1 MKIIAHFFCAA
12 SILVFSF
19 HPAPAAPATTNQPAG
34 FLLIIELQD
43 GSKIIGK
50 NGDDNFQFRS
60 EVLGE
65 MKLPL
70 ERIRSIACRPKT
82 NLVQLAATN
91 GDTLTA
97 QFVTRVVRVET
108 AFGNFKLPV
117 DLIQHLTVSPA
128 GNPGQ
133 MRPGLVALWSGEG
146 DGNDSAGG
154 NPATLMGDVS
164 FAEGKVGQ
172 AFLLNGFSSGL
183 KISAGPALNVGEGE
197 GLTILAWIKPE
208 NLRSANQ
215 WLAGWEAGPHVLGS
229 MLKLSQSQSL
239 FGRGTGCLFANLV
252 DVNGASHCFSSTRV
266 LQNNV
271 FQHIALTY
279 DKTSGVAVFYC
290 NGVVVEQQNLGP
302 FTPQTTY
309 RLVVGARPFNDGL
322 ENSYAGL
329 LDELA
334 IYNRALPASEIQSIC
349 TEENNGEP
357 LPPPTP
363 ALPGNAPFQGLNRNF
378 IQN

>member
-1 MKIIAHFFCAA
+1 VQ
-12 SILVFSF
+12 L
-19 HPAPAAPATTNQPAG
+19 TTA
-34 FLLIIELQD
+34 
-43 GSKIIGK
+43 
-50 NGDDNFQFRS
+50 NGD
-60 EVLGE
+60 
-65 MKLPL
+65 
-70 ERIRSIACRPKT
+70 I
-82 NLVQLAATN
+82 
-91 GDTLTA
+91 LTA
-97 QFVTRVVRVET
+97 QFVTKVVRVET
-108 AFGNFKLPV
+108 AFGGVKLPV
-117 DLIQHLTVSPA
+117 NLIRRLTVSPA
-128 GNPGQ
+128 GKPGQ
-133 MRPGLVALWSGEG
+133 MREGLVALWSGEG
-146 DGNDSAGG
+146 DGNDPVGG
-154 NPATLMGDVS
+154 NNAALTEIAFV
-164 FAEGKVGQ
+164 EGKVGQ
-172 AFLLNGFSSGL
+172 AFLLNGFSSGM

-252 DVNGASHCFSSTRV
+252 DVNGTSHCFSSTRI
-266 LQNNV
+266 LQNKV

-290 NGVVVEQQNLGP
+290 NGVVVAQQNLGP

-309 RLVVGARPFNDGL
+309 PLVVGACPYNDGL

-334 IYNRALPASEIQSIC
+334 VYNRALSASDIQAIV

-357 LPPPTP
+357 LPPPTQTP
-363 ALPGNAPFQGLNRNF
+363 PGNAPFRGMNRDF

>member
-1 MKIIAHFFCAA
+1 MKVIAHLFCAA
-12 SILVFSF
+12 GILAFSF
-19 HPAPAAPATTNQPAG
+19 YRAPAAPAATNQPAG
-34 FLLIIELQD
+34 FRLIIELQD

-50 NGDDNFQFRS
+50 NGDDNFQFHS
-60 EVLGE
+60 DVLGE

-70 ERIRSIACRPKT
+70 ERIRSIECRPKT
-82 NLVQLAATN
+82 NSVQLATAN
-91 GDTLTA
+91 GDNLTA
-97 QFVTRVVRVET
+97 QFATRIIRVET

-117 DLIQHLTVSPA
+117 DLIQRLTVFSM
-128 GNPGQ
+128 GKPGQ
-133 MRPGLVALWSGEG
+133 MRSGLVARWSGEG
-146 DGNDSAGG
+146 DGSDPVGG
-154 NPATLMGDVS
+154 NNAALTEVT
-164 FAEGKVGQ
+164 FVEGKVGR

-183 KISAGPALNVGEGE
+183 KISAGPSLNVGEGE

-239 FGRGTGCLFANLV
+239 VGRGTGCLFANLV

-279 DKTSGVAVFYC
+279 DKTSGVAAFYC
-290 NGVVVEQQNLGP
+290 NGVVVGQQNLGP

-309 RLVVGARPFNDGL
+309 PLVVGVCPYNDGL

-334 IYNRALPASEIQSIC
+334 IYNRALSASEIQSIC

-357 LPPPTP
+357 LPPPIQTS
-363 ALPGNAPFQGLNRNF
+363 PGNAPVQGVNRHF